1 MASDKRQQPAQRP
14 WGIKELCNSR
24 YWKGVSRFG
33 VEGETR
39 YEGERSCTPLPTSC
53 LSVRSRLTLQR
64 YGMLSCFN
72 HVLTLRTVP
81 LQAPLSMGF
90 ARQDYW
96 SGLPCPPSG
105 DLPNPGIKPT
115 PLRSPALAGGFFFV
129 VVLFFLP
136 IAPPGKP

>member
-90 ARQDYW
+90 SRQEYW
-96 SGLPCPPSG
+96 SGLPCLPPG
-105 DLPNPGIKPT
+105 DLPDPRLEPEF
-115 PLRSPALAGGFFFV
+115 LMSPSLAGGFFTTSTTWEAQNQIV
-129 VVLFFLP
+129 VV
-136 IAPPGKP
+136 